1 MNPNRL
7 NHPRKN
13 KMSTLIR
20 SETRTGQSISTH
32 GFKLTPFS
40 RSLTLRI
47 PGINGGLIWNRPASV
62 LVQAEDGQE
71 YVLPVIDFTRQVQ
84 WALYGLA
91 LGAGLLFLLFSI
103 KNKSNRR

>member
-1 MNPNRL
+1 
-7 NHPRKN
+7 
-13 KMSTLIR
+13 MSNLIS

-47 PGINGGLIWNRPASV
+47 PGMNGGLIWNRPASV

-71 YVLPVIDFTRQVQ
+71 FVLPVIDFTRQVQ
-84 WALYGLA
+84 WTLYGLA
-91 LGAGLLFLLFSI
+91 LGACLLFWLLFRKQS
-103 KNKSNRR
+103 KSNRR